1 MSTFCKPI
9 NCSPPGSSVHGIF
22 QARIL
27 EWVAIFSSRGFSPTQ
42 GWNSGFTLCRQI
54 LYHLSHQGAPQ
65 ILLRFKGNVL
75 SDSFCFRYPKLVLSS
90 SSEIKYMFQSFASL
104 NFLAN
109 HHLTNRVA
117 YINQYFKTFDAKTFE
132 FELRA
137 ERTAKDS
144 DNLALDACC
153 LAPWECSA
161 H

>member
-1 MSTFCKPI
+1 MDCR
-9 NCSPPGSSVHGIF
+9 PPDSSVHATL

-27 EWVAIFSSRGFSPTQ
+27 EWVAISSSRGFSPTQ
-42 GWNSGFTLCRQI
+42 GWNLGFTLCRQI

-65 ILLRFKGNVL
+65 ILSQFKGNVL
-75 SDSFCFRYPKLVLSS
+75 SDSFCFRYTRLVLSS
-90 SSEIKYMFQSFASL
+90 SSEIKYEFQSFASL

-109 HHLTNRVA
+109 HQLKNRVA
-117 YINQYFKTFDAKTFE
+117 CINQYFKTFDAKTFE

-144 DNLALDACC
+144 DNLALDAYC